1 MTRLAIISDLH
12 GNLPALEAV
21 LADIQ
26 KQGIAEIYHLGDL
39 VGYNPF
45 PNETVGLV
53 RERGLTGLTGNY
65 DRAVS
70 DSGPEAIATYLNP
83 KISPMALDI
92 YHWTLAE
99 VTADTRAYLAALPE
113 QLTLKVDNW
122 QILLTHGSPRHIR
135 EYVRPHL
142 ADKTLKEILTG
153 VKAQIV
159 LTGHTHIP
167 LVRNLNGQ
175 WLINPGSVGFPKD
188 GDPRASYAILELGQT
203 LGITIQ
209 RVAYDLERTAQA
221 IVARGLPQQ
230 AAETLRRGRR

>member
-26 KQGIAEIYHLGDL
+26 AQGIREIYHLGDL

-45 PNETVGLV
+45 PNETVALV
-53 RERGLTGLTGNY
+53 RERGLPGLTGNY

-83 KISPMALDI
+83 KISPMALEI

-99 VTADTRAYLAALPE
+99 VTADTRAYLASLPE
-113 QLTLKVDNW
+113 QLSLQINQW
-122 QILLTHGSPRHIR
+122 QILLTHGSPRQIR

-142 ADKTLKEILTG
+142 ADETLKDILAG
-153 VKAQIV
+153 VEAQIV

-188 GDPRASYAILELGQT
+188 GDPRASYAILELGET
-203 LGITIQ
+203 LGIAI
-209 RVAYDLERTAQA
+209 RRIEYDIERTAQA
-221 IVARGLPQQ
+221 IVARGLPLT

>member
-1 MTRLAIISDLH
+1 M
-12 GNLPALEAV
+12 
-21 LADIQ
+21 
-26 KQGIAEIYHLGDL
+26 
-39 VGYNPF
+39 
-45 PNETVGLV
+45 
-53 RERGLTGLTGNY
+53 
-65 DRAVS
+65 
-70 DSGPEAIATYLNP
+70 
-83 KISPMALDI
+83 
-92 YHWTLAE
+92 
-99 VTADTRAYLAALPE
+99 
-113 QLTLKVDNW
+113 
-122 QILLTHGSPRHIR
+122 
-135 EYVRPHL
+135 
-142 ADKTLKEILTG
+142 
-153 VKAQIV
+153 